1 MATTKWEYRRRS
13 ANLFNE
19 MTIMREMGEEGWQL
33 CAVWLFLLY
42 FRRPVQ
48 ERSD

>member
-1 MATTKWEYRRRS
+1 MSVTKWEYCRRC

-19 MTIMREMGEEGWQL
+19 MEVMREMGVEGWPL
-33 CAVWLFLLY
+33 CAVWLFLSY

-48 ERSD
+48 I

>member
-1 MATTKWEYRRRS
+1 MSTTKWEYRRRS

-19 MTIMREMGEEGWQL
+19 MEVMREMGEEGWEL

-48 ERSD
+48 R